1 MDKQTD
7 RRKTVA
13 DYLIASKKCD
23 ILSLEQLLRMGRL
36 VVSVSNLVHAL
47 QRERGVS
54 NMYVASGGHRFADQ
68 LGPLRRNTHE
78 KELQFLACLDEID
91 PDSAGLPG
99 GSRLF
104 SRIAHVIHGLDALE
118 TIRTAIDPLNVD
130 SETLMTGYSE
140 LVQGL
145 LAVVF
150 EAADSAA
157 DPDVSRELVAMFHLM
172 QGKEYA
178 GQERA
183 LGAAGFARGGL
194 DPAMA
199 ERLRHLIDNQ
209 ERCFE
214 IFTEFADDASL
225 ALWHESGVEP
235 CPADLERLRRIAFAS
250 VAEGGANP
258 EHCDPWFDYAS
269 RRIDGMKQIEDQ
281 LEALAERQP
290 VSTGFAVFVNGELAE
305 PTGSAASGV
314 AYSADMASA
323 QLGRSLADLVH
334 TQSRR
339 LQEMSEELD
348 AARAA
353 LDERKTIEKA
363 KGLIMRYRG
372 LSEEEAYKFLRQLA
386 MAQSRRLAEVAADTI
401 NMADISRTSGDSRTS
416 CSR

>member
-1 MDKQTD
+1 MRSIPT
-7 RRKTVA
+7 R
-13 DYLIASKKCD
+13 
-23 ILSLEQLLRMGRL
+23 
-36 VVSVSNLVHAL
+36 
-47 QRERGVS
+47 
-54 NMYVASGGHRFADQ
+54 
-68 LGPLRRNTHE
+68 P
-78 KELQFLACLDEID
+78 AC
-91 PDSAGLPG
+91 LPG

-281 LEALAERQP
+281 LEATLDALCERKLEAAREDLDCHQDQLEALAEQQP

-401 NMADISRTSGDSRTS
+401 NMADIFRTSGDSRTS